1 MALILLP
8 RLEKEL
14 GLKASLV
21 ELLRR
26 DLETVGADLRAEQAR
41 SRQLVVENQR
51 LRLAAG
57 QRDGQTAGS
66 TVTPNGKAI
75 FWLIPTMLSAGA
87 TLHRTLCGAVP
98 EMSGLLIVNLFR
110 CCFFF
115 LHGRPTI
122 VQKED
127 KYCIGL
133 TFVVAS
139 HLFV

>member
-26 DLETVGADLRAEQAR
+26 DLEAVGADLRAEQAR
-41 SRQLVVENQR
+41 SRQLVIENQR

-75 FWLIPTMLSAGA
+75 FWLIPTMLSAGT
-87 TLHRTLCGAVP
+87 TLHRT
-98 EMSGLLIVNLFR
+98 
-110 CCFFF
+110 
-115 LHGRPTI
+115 
-122 VQKED
+122 
-127 KYCIGL
+127 
-133 TFVVAS
+133 
-139 HLFV
+139 